1 MIIRHERYCPV
12 SKSGSALLA
21 LACASLLVG
30 CTHPDPQQATDAWDT
45 PAMQLGGD
53 HGLPTQ
59 PVTERCRKDGCDN
72 AKLFFNPGKPMKLD
86 NDPMTSDW

>member
-1 MIIRHERYCPV
+1 
-12 SKSGSALLA
+12 
-21 LACASLLVG
+21 
-30 CTHPDPQQATDAWDT
+30 
-45 PAMQLGGD
+45 MQLGGD

-86 NDPMTSDW
+86 NDPMASDW